1 MQEINK
7 SQESLNSARNRFRPL
22 AERAAM
28 LFFLVKD
35 LTKLEYVYQFSLK
48 WFMDLFEKE
57 LITKDKEFV
66 STSELDPVVDLTNR
80 LTMTVYSRICLSVFQ
95 RDKLLVAFMIA
106 YRLMKWED

>member
-1 MQEINK
+1 MAAALYEINK
-7 SQESLNSARNRFRPL
+7 SQDTLLEARNRFRPL

-57 LITKDKEFV
+57 LLNKEKEIGAL
-66 STSELDPVVDLTNR
+66 SDADPVVELTNS
-80 LTMTVYSRICLSVFQ
+80 LTMSVY
-95 RDKLLVAFMIA
+95 
-106 YRLMKWED
+106 

>member
-1 MQEINK
+1 MAVALSEINK
-7 SQESLNSARNRFRPL
+7 SNETLLEARNRFRPL

-57 LITKDKEFV
+57 LINKEKEIGALGAV
-66 STSELDPVVDLTNR
+66 DPVVDLTNS
-80 LTMTVYSRICLSVFQ
+80 LTMSVY
-95 RDKLLVAFMIA
+95 
-106 YRLMKWED
+106 